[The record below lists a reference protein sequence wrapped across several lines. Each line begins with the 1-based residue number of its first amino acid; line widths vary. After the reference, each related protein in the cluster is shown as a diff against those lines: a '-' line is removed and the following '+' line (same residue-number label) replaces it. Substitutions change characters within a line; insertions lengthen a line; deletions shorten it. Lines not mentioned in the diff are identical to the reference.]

1 MAYVPP
7 HRRAA
12 ARLGRVDENSTVVSP
27 SSQAGSN
34 CCGTSTVVSTT
45 PTEPGLIYHDGV
57 PPDRVVD
64 LSHLRAEPEDDIS
77 PDDSVSVAGERWGWH
92 QRQPAS
98 GGGGGGGGGSSHV
111 ALGDVRGGGRA
122 LDLRSGVTGVSGGLV
137 GGGGGAQQRLPHAP
151 SF

>member
-1 MAYVPP
+1 
-7 HRRAA
+7 
-12 ARLGRVDENSTVVSP
+12 LSGR
-27 SSQAGSN
+27 
-34 CCGTSTVVSTT
+34 
-45 PTEPGLIYHDGV
+45 LIYHDGV

-98 GGGGGGGGGSSHV
+98 GGGGGGSSHV

-137 GGGGGAQQRLPHAP
+137 GGGGGTQQPLPLASLSEHQVAALLRGIGLGKYAEACLRVP
-151 SF
+151 LRGRDLLLCIY